1 MKRIIVLLSL
11 AIAISNL
18 AAQNVKK
25 TNAEKPATVI
35 QCSEFHITRPLRDI
49 VAEHPFTQSKQ
60 SPKES
65 QDRDHNKPQHFVKGV
80 KNGGIYGNDPASM
93 QTTMGTVQDR
103 SPIHNYPGQSLTGM
117 YPLDPCGAAGL
128 TQYVQMIN
136 ATTFQVMN
144 KSTGAVTLTG
154 TLGNLWQNNTPNDGD
169 PIVLYDKAADRW
181 FLSQFGSSG
190 NKIYIAISATG
201 DATGSYYTYTFT
213 SPEFPDYLKFS
224 VWQDGYYMTSN
235 QNTQRVF
242 AFERTKM
249 LAGNQAARAVYQSF
263 TPPNG
268 GYFFVPL
275 AGDAGDGT
283 LPPAGTPCP
292 IFSYSDNGWGNGFV
306 DAVNIYQVAV
316 NWVPNTPTETITS
329 AGSVNTA
336 AFDASYDSNW
346 NDCPQP
352 GTNQKLD
359 GIGGVCMFRAQWK
372 PWNSSGYNSVVLNWG
387 VKINSTQ
394 RSIKWCELHQ
404 NQNSG
409 AWTMYQEGIY
419 TPDANTRWMGSIAMD
434 NNGSIALCYLKSN
447 STNIYPSLC
456 YTGRKSCDPL
466 GTLPI
471 TEVVAKAGSGSQTG
485 VNRDGDY
492 SETWLD
498 PDGITF
504 WHTGQYIDGSGNIQT
519 QIYSFQLGSCVTTS
533 PVANF
538 SASPT
543 TICAGSSVQF
553 TDLST
558 NTPTSWAWSFPG
570 AATTSSTLQ
579 NPLIV
584 YNAPGTYSVT
594 LTATNSFGSSAP
606 FTMTN
611 YITVVGAPTTA
622 NAGTNQN
629 VCTTTATLA
638 GNTAI
643 VGTGLWTLVS
653 GSGTITTP
661 TSPTSGVTG
670 LGVGANVFR
679 WTISNSPCAASTS
692 QVTITRGAIPTITNS
707 NMSINICS
715 GDHVNFTPTSGVTG
729 STFAWVSGVPT
740 TGVTGESSNGTGTIN
755 DILLNA
761 NTTAGTET
769 YTITPTGPSPTFCAG
784 TASTLTVTIEPVT
797 VAPII
802 TVNGSTFTSNIL
814 TGNQW
819 YLNGN
824 IIPGATGS
832 TYTATVNG
840 VYTDVVTTN
849 GCPSAHSNSITL
861 SNVGIPDIE
870 GINSISIY
878 PNPSNGIFN
887 IDINSTRNLTIN
899 VKIFDVLGQLVDE
912 SEIKNFKS
920 TIDLTSKA
928 NGMYFI
934 QINCNGSTYNTKIMK
949 R

>member
-1 MKRIIVLLSL
+1 MKRIILLLSFVF
-11 AIAISNL
+11 AIGNL
-18 AAQNVKK
+18 VAQKINKN
-25 TNAEKPATVI
+25 TNEKPATVI
-35 QCSEFHITRPLRDI
+35 QCSEFHVTRPLRDI
-49 VAEHPFTQSKQ
+49 VAEYPVNQSKQ

-65 QDRDHNKPQHFVKGV
+65 HDRDHNKPQHFVKGV

-103 SPIHNYPGQSLTGM
+103 SPIHNYPGQSLSGM

-144 KSTGAVTLTG
+144 KSTGTVTLTG

-201 DATGSYYTYTFT
+201 DATGSYYTYTFA

-283 LPPAGTPCP
+283 LPPSGTPCP

-336 AFDASYDSNW
+336 AFDASSDSNW

-387 VKINSTQ
+387 VKISSTQ

-456 YTGRKSCDPL
+456 YTGRRSCDSL
-466 GTLPI
+466 GTLPV
-471 TEVVAKAGSGSQTG
+471 TEVIAKAGSGSQTG
-485 VNRDGDY
+485 INRDGDY

-519 QIYSFQLGSCVTTS
+519 QIYSFQLGSCSTTA
-533 PVANF
+533 PVVNF

-558 NTPTSWAWSFPG
+558 NTPTIWAWSFPG
-570 AATTSSTLQ
+570 AATTSSNIQ

-584 YNAPGTYSVT
+584 YNTPGTYSVT
-594 LTATNSFGSSAP
+594 LIATNSYGSSAP

-611 YITVVGAPTTA
+611 YIHVVGAPTTS

-638 GNTAI
+638 GNTAV

-670 LGVGANVFR
+670 LG
-679 WTISNSPCAASTS
+679 
-692 QVTITRGAIPTITNS
+692 
-707 NMSINICS
+707 
-715 GDHVNFTPTSGVTG
+715 
-729 STFAWVSGVPT
+729 
-740 TGVTGESSNGTGTIN
+740 
-755 DILLNA
+755 
-761 NTTAGTET
+761 
-769 YTITPTGPSPTFCAG
+769 
-784 TASTLTVTIEPVT
+784 
-797 VAPII
+797 
-802 TVNGSTFTSNIL
+802 
-814 TGNQW
+814 
-819 YLNGN
+819 
-824 IIPGATGS
+824 
-832 TYTATVNG
+832 
-840 VYTDVVTTN
+840 
-849 GCPSAHSNSITL
+849 
-861 SNVGIPDIE
+861 
-870 GINSISIY
+870 
-878 PNPSNGIFN
+878 
-887 IDINSTRNLTIN
+887 
-899 VKIFDVLGQLVDE
+899 
-912 SEIKNFKS
+912 
-920 TIDLTSKA
+920 
-928 NGMYFI
+928 
-934 QINCNGSTYNTKIMK
+934 
-949 R
+949 